1 MLSWLTLA
9 STLLGMITSVI
20 PEFVK
25 MMARKADQAHELEL
39 IKLQMEATKQ
49 GVELNILMEQARAD
63 ANEGD
68 SLRQHDTALDG
79 GPVINALR
87 ASIRP
92 VITYL
97 FFIFFLVVKGSI
109 AYVFLKEGKPT
120 PEVIQLLWDND
131 TFAIF
136 GAIMGFHFGGRSIE
150 KFRSPSNRVTSVTTT
165 DKKA

>member
-20 PEFVK
+20 PEIVK
-25 MMARKADQAHELEL
+25 MMARKADQKHEVEL

-49 GVELNILMEQARAD
+49 GVELNLLLEQARAD
-63 ANEGD
+63 INEGD
-68 SLRQHDTALDG
+68 SLRSHDNGLDG
-79 GPVINALR
+79 GPVINAVR

-97 FFIFFLVVKGSI
+97 FFVFFLVVKGAV
-109 AYVFLKEGKPT
+109 AYVFLKDGKPA
-120 PEVIQLLWDND
+120 PEVIQLLWDAD

-136 GAIMGFHFGGRSIE
+136 GSIMGFHFGGRAIE
-150 KFRSPSNRVTSVTTT
+150 KFRSPSNRVTEIKT
-165 DKKA
+165 KA